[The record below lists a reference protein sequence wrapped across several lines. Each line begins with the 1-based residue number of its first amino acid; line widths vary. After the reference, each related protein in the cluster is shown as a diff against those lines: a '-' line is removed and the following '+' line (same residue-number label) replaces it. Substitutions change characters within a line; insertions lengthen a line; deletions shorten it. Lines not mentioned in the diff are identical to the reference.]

1 MKEIKFDIEYDR
13 SDESNETAKLL
24 VLEGNFNYKQQIK
37 DILEEFDF
45 EHLHDEMVA
54 LDWRYID
61 CVENKSY
68 IPDIQELKN
77 TAQHCLERAVKN
89 QFSETGG
96 FLATHSGGV
105 LNLYFVLEGTINDFY
120 NLKNV
125 KIYEKPLNKEKILK
139 KLKGKKN

>member
-1 MKEIKFDIEYDR
+1 MKEIKFDIEYDH
-13 SDESNETAKLL
+13 SNGSSKLL

-45 EHLHDEMVA
+45 EHVHDSMVA
-54 LDWRYID
+54 LDWRYTD
-61 CVENKSY
+61 FHENKSY
-68 IPDIQELKN
+68 IPDIQELKKI
-77 TAQHCLERAVKN
+77 AKECLEHAVIC

-120 NLKNV
+120 NLKDV
-125 KIYEKPLNKEKILK
+125 KIHEKSLDKEKILK
-139 KLKGKKN
+139 KIKKKI